1 MASPVTLQQDVIVS
15 TGWHVHQSCNG
26 LINMWP
32 LQGAPRLS
40 LYGSW
45 DRLQPPTTLNW
56 MDGWVSN
63 PCFLDDNLMN
73 SCGPFLISY
82 FLAYL
87 SHLCHTIFQIIK
99 KMYIQ
104 FTDKDTPSK

>member
-56 MDGWVSN
+56 MDG
-63 PCFLDDNLMN
+63 
-73 SCGPFLISY
+73 
-82 FLAYL
+82 
-87 SHLCHTIFQIIK
+87 
-99 KMYIQ
+99 
-104 FTDKDTPSK
+104 